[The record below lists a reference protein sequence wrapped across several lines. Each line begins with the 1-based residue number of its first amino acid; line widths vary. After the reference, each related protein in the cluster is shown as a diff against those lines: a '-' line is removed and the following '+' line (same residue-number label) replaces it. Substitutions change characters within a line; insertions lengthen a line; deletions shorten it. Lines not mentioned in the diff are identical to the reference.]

1 MHSVGG
7 THPCGRRGAPCVWI
21 IGTKRGSVRARSV
34 RSKCVRT
41 QGAIRRGTPR
51 PCWPQGAM
59 GSTTTWCWEVLVR
72 ARGRACVA
80 CCVGGRGKC
89 GLFGGPPASL
99 FPLPL
104 SSQLT
109 AAGGSPR
116 SLHTIISSGVTVSR
130 GAPRAL
136 RSYLLGHQSWR
147 PPRPPLLFPL
157 RHTLPHRA
165 RAHPSLPSSPPPP
178 RPRAAFKHSSTERES
193 GLSVRRRQIVESLSP
208 TPRTFRDRRVCSVL
222 VCEAPFPGPRVPR
235 LPPRHLV
242 NTLPDART
250 ALNA

>member
-1 MHSVGG
+1 
-7 THPCGRRGAPCVWI
+7 VWI

-72 ARGRACVA
+72 AQGRACVA
-80 CCVGGRGKC
+80 CVVSGGQKGKWA
-89 GLFGGPPASL
+89 LTSASL

-130 GAPRAL
+130 GAPHAFEEL
-136 RSYLLGHQSWR
+136 SFGAPKLAPSATTTPL
-147 PPRPPLLFPL
+147 PPSSHPPASG
-157 RHTLPHRA
+157 A
-165 RAHPSLPSSPPPP
+165 RAPLTPFLSAPTSPSCSIQTFLHRKGERFVGSEAPNCREPVADP
-178 RPRAAFKHSSTERES
+178 KNVSTGACAPCS
-193 GLSVRRRQIVESLSP
+193 FVRRPSQA
-208 TPRTFRDRRVCSVL
+208 L
-222 VCEAPFPGPRVPR
+222 VCRGFPRG
-235 LPPRHLV
+235 
-242 NTLPDART
+242 T
-250 ALNA
+250 